1 MHQLERGDSL
11 SAESSSAAA
20 SPRSV
25 KLSRDD
31 TQYHVMMTMSM
42 MSPSASAL
50 SVSRTPSF
58 SSSGS
63 SSVQRVSSCPPDSG
77 SSSGQHGSSCLLD
90 SGSSSGQRGSSCPL
104 DSGSS
109 SGQRGS
115 SCPLWTAGH
124 RLSAP
129 GNTIRHVLCT
139 AEKLSN
145 ASDFLR

>member
-63 SSVQRVSSCPPDSG
+63 SSGQR
-77 SSSGQHGSSCLLD
+77 GSSCLLD
-90 SGSSSGQRGSSCPL
+90 SGSSSEQRGSSCPL